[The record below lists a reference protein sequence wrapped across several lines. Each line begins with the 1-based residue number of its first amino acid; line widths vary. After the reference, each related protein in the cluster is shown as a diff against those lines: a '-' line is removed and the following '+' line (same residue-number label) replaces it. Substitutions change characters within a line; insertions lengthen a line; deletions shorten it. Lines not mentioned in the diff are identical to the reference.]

1 MQKSVLPRTI
11 SYTMAVNE
19 IYVKVEE
26 NKIDQL
32 KKEINNIILEEKNLK
47 LQKLHL
53 NAVVFD
59 DKIEYLCTPLQVVT
73 ACFSSFA
80 RGK

>member
-1 MQKSVLPRTI
+1 
-11 SYTMAVNE
+11 MAVNE